1 MTPRKYAHPLHFSAT
16 DSRKLIPVLGWYVH
30 MSFQDINYSS
40 SLVSICVETKS
51 LRNWICLWRVLKE
64 EIQVFMNY
72 NILSF
77 LFCFA
82 SQLRKAAK
90 VKEKRNWERFEFT
103 FKVACVAG
111 AWKKEWGAWERIAR
125 EEGACSFACLPPV
138 SRSFL
143 RPLLAS
149 LPLKELCHEI
159 FLNWNSGN
167 LYKTVLI
174 SVLHEAVNLPFTG
187 NGPFARWRHFTTTTR
202 ILQSIAFLC
211 KLRLSFVI

>member
-16 DSRKLIPVLGWYVH
+16 DNRKLIPVLGWYVH
-30 MSFQDINYSS
+30 MSFQDINYTRFLQFITCVYLCRNQELKKLNF
-40 SLVSICVETKS
+40 SLKS
-51 LRNWICLWRVLKE
+51 LERRDSGLYELQYFI
-64 EIQVFMNY
+64 I
-72 NILSF
+72 SF
-77 LFCFA
+77 LFCF

-103 FKVACVAG
+103 FKVACIAG

-143 RPLLAS
+143 RPLLPS

-167 LYKTVLI
+167 LYKTDWNI
-174 SVLHEAVNLPFTG
+174 KI
-187 NGPFARWRHFTTTTR
+187 TT
-202 ILQSIAFLC
+202 
-211 KLRLSFVI
+211 

>member
-1 MTPRKYAHPLHFSAT
+1 MCTCPFKTSIT
-16 DSRKLIPVLGWYVH
+16 
-30 MSFQDINYSS
+30 QDFYSS
-40 SLVSICVETKS
+40 ALVSICVETES
-51 LRNWICLWRVLKE
+51 LRNGICLWRVLKE

-72 NILSF
+72 DILSF
-77 LFCFA
+77 LFCFSL

-111 AWKKEWGAWERIAR
+111 AWKKEWGAWEGIAR
-125 EEGACSFACLPPV
+125 GEGACSFACLPPM

-143 RPLLAS
+143 RPLLPS

-167 LYKTVLI
+167 LYKTDWNI
-174 SVLHEAVNLPFTG
+174 KI
-187 NGPFARWRHFTTTTR
+187 TT
-202 ILQSIAFLC
+202 
-211 KLRLSFVI
+211 